1 MKIKTMELQEFYSM
15 AKGTTGFNPEFERK
29 YWALINRP
37 HIMEALRNSKNIE
50 SFLRK
55 IE

>member
-1 MKIKTMELQEFYSM
+1 MKIKTMELQQFYSM
-15 AKGTTGFNPEFERK
+15 ATTGFNPEFERK

-37 HIMEALRNSKNIE
+37 HIMEALRNSKNLE

>member
-1 MKIKTMELQEFYSM
+1 MELKAFYNM
-15 AKGTTGFNPEFERK
+15 AKDTSGFNPDFERK
-29 YWALINRP
+29 YLALINRP
-37 HIMEALRNSKNIE
+37 HIMEALRNSKNLE